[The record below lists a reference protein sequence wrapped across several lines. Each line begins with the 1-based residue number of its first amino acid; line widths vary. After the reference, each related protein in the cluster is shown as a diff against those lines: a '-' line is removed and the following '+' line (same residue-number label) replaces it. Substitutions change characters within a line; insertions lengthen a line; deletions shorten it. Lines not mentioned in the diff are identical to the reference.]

1 MTCDIPVIV
10 NCAKSRLLCAQA
22 QTKHVFHSFTSTSR
36 HKRGC
41 DGLRCSVV
49 LSVEIKL
56 LALNDA
62 TTKNVKTCGEF
73 SKKGDQDGSVMGLLW
88 GEAGANLCLGVAWQ
102 VPICVFY

>member
-62 TTKNVKTCGEF
+62 TTKDVKSCGEI
-73 SKKGDQDGSVMGLLW
+73 SKKKGISNGSPVG
-88 GEAGANLCLGVAWQ
+88 
-102 VPICVFY
+102 

>member
-62 TTKNVKTCGEF
+62 TTKNVKTCGEI
-73 SKKGDQDGSVMGLLW
+73 SKKKGDQDGSVMGHPW
-88 GEAGANLCLGVAWQ
+88 G
-102 VPICVFY
+102 

>member
-41 DGLRCSVV
+41 DGLRWSVV
-49 LSVEIKL
+49 GSVEIKL
-56 LALNDA
+56 LALNDS
-62 TTKNVKTCGEF
+62 NLHQHQNLWRNFEN
-73 SKKGDQDGSVMGLLW
+73 KGISIGQ
-88 GEAGANLCLGVAWQ
+88 
-102 VPICVFY
+102 